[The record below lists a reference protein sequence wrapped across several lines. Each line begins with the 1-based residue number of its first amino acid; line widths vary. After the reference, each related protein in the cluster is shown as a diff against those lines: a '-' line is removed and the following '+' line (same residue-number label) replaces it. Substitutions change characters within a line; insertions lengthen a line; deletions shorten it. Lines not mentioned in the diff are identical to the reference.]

1 MNKIQYYMIIT
12 SVLIGCLSGCGNTD
26 VSKTELDNTSVS
38 SVSDNKEV
46 DKNTEESGNT
56 FGKIENSESVDLSKE
71 EKEYISS
78 YLWIWQICE
87 DKYMNGAEFK
97 DLSEIPI
104 ISAVK
109 FAEWEESSAKNILSN
124 QEKSSFTDK
133 ELQIY
138 KNSINILD
146 KYHIVDESDDKNI
159 EIPIDAVKELLK
171 KYFDN
176 DDIKSYKNSNK
187 EYTLEKDGFYIDEKK
202 VLLSS
207 DRGYGPDY
215 NITSIKQD
223 GKIYTVTEDIYVYQN
238 DIVDTSQLSDKNH
251 YVDDIYIA
259 KTKEYKIGKHE
270 DGSFYLKSMKI
281 LKKYIEE

>member
-1 MNKIQYYMIIT
+1 MIIA

-26 VSKTELDNTSVS
+26 ILKTESDDTSVS
-38 SVSDNKEV
+38 DVSDNKEENEN
-46 DKNTEESGNT
+46 NTEENENA

-97 DLSEIPI
+97 EVSEIPI
-104 ISAVK
+104 IAAVK
-109 FAEWEESSAKNILSN
+109 FAKWEESSAQNILSN

-138 KNSINILD
+138 KNSANILD
-146 KYHIVDESDDKNI
+146 KYHIVGESDDKNI

-176 DDIKSYKNSNK
+176 DDIKSYKGSDK
-187 EYTLEKDGFYIDEKK
+187 KYTLEKDEFYIDDKK
-202 VLLSS
+202 VVLAS
-207 DRGYGPDY
+207 DIGYGPDY
-215 NITSIKQD
+215 NIISMKQD
-223 GKIYTVTEDIYVYQN
+223 GNVYTITEDIYV
-238 DIVDTSQLSDKNH
+238 DRASVTDVSQIFDENH
-251 YVDDIYIA
+251 YIDDYYIM
-259 KTKEYKIGKHE
+259 KTKEYKVGKHE
-270 DGSFYLKSMKI
+270 DGSYYLKSMKI
-281 LKKYIEE
+281 LEKYINDGE